1 MVNKNN
7 WKDISKACESAHT
20 SLVAVSKTRSIGDI
34 KEMYDLGQRIFG
46 ENRVQELLDKKDEL
60 PQDIEWHLIGHL
72 QRNKVKYIAPFI
84 SLIHGVDSLRLLKEI
99 NKEAKKNNKLIDCLL
114 QFHIAQEESKFGI
127 PPANAIEF
135 IDNVMGLSLDGLR
148 IRGVMGMASFV
159 DDDVQVIQEFSILKG
174 LYSALKDKYF
184 STEESFDIISMG
196 MSSDYQLA
204 LREGSTMLRVG
215 SKLFV

>member
-7 WKDISKACESAHT
+7 WKDISKACESAHA
-20 SLVAVSKTRSIGDI
+20 SLVAVSKTRSIDEV

-84 SLIHGVDSLRLLKEI
+84 SLIQGVDSLRLIKEI

-127 PPANAIEF
+127 SPVNAIAF
-135 IDNVMGLSLDGLR
+135 MDNVMGLSLDGLR

-159 DDDVQVIQEFSILKG
+159 DDDVQIIREFSVLKG
-174 LYSALKDKYF
+174 VFSALKSKYF

-215 SKLFV
+215 SKLFA